1 MEYENKKKALFDI
14 LDAEEKKLEGSCL
27 AQRNEENSRK
37 RQFNSKR
44 DRDESIER
52 YKKKESIFKRPA
64 LPINKCLSVRQRPD
78 YEVIIQLIKFVTL
91 LNHKIYFQQN
101 PQKYEPYTLSDV
113 SDTSDRMNA
122 SAAFSFLR
130 EIEQRKQQE
139 EENNDSGSS
148 KIVFKNSTKLKPR
161 EEDTEKKEKIQGNK
175 FVMKEYVIGEKRQKH
190 KKEVPKDKNSGSA
203 KQLRLS
209 HLNDDEE
216 DDE

>member
-27 AQRNEENSRK
+27 LQRNEENSRK
-37 RQFNSKR
+37 RQFNTKR

-78 YEVIIQLIKFVTL
+78 YEK
-91 LNHKIYFQQN
+91 N
-101 PQKYEPYTLSDV
+101 PQRYQHYTLSDV

-130 EIEQRKQQE
+130 EMEQRKQQE
-139 EENNDSGSS
+139 DENNDSGTS
-148 KIVFKNSTKLKPR
+148 KIVFKNSTKLKPK
-161 EEDTEKKEKIQGNK
+161 EVDTDKKEKIQGNK
-175 FVMKEYVIGEKRQKH
+175 FVMKEYVVGEKKQKQ
-190 KKEVPKDKNSGSA
+190 KKEVPRDKNSGSA

-209 HLNDDEE
+209 HLNDEEE

>member
-1 MEYENKKKALFDI
+1 
-14 LDAEEKKLEGSCL
+14 
-27 AQRNEENSRK
+27 
-37 RQFNSKR
+37 
-44 DRDESIER
+44 
-52 YKKKESIFKRPA
+52 
-64 LPINKCLSVRQRPD
+64 
-78 YEVIIQLIKFVTL
+78 
-91 LNHKIYFQQN
+91 
-101 PQKYEPYTLSDV
+101 
-113 SDTSDRMNA
+113 MNA

-139 EENNDSGSS
+139 EENNASGSS

-161 EEDTEKKEKIQGNK
+161 EEDTDKKEKIQGNK
-175 FVMKEYVIGEKRQKH
+175 FVMKEYVIGEKRQKQ

>member
-27 AQRNEENSRK
+27 TQRQEENPRK

-44 DRDESIER
+44 DRDSSIER
-52 YKKKESIFKRPA
+52 YKKNESIFKRPA

-78 YEVIIQLIKFVTL
+78 YEK
-91 LNHKIYFQQN
+91 N
-101 PQKYEPYTLSDV
+101 PQRYQHYTLTDV

-130 EIEQRKQQE
+130 EMEQRKQQE
-139 EENNDSGSS
+139 VENNEIGSS
-148 KIVFKNSTKLKPR
+148 KIVFKNSTKLKPKAT
-161 EEDTEKKEKIQGNK
+161 EDTEKKEKIQGNK
-175 FVMKEYVIGEKRQKH
+175 FVMKEYVIGEKKQKP
-190 KKEVPKDKNSGSA
+190 KKEVPRDKNSGSA

-209 HLNDDEE
+209 HLNDEEE